1 MNLHVNRILLQ
12 EDQITIELKK
22 LDGWS
27 LGGKEI
33 HKTWEFKDF
42 ARAIAFVNSVAVIA
56 EKFNH
61 HPDIDI
67 RWNKVHLML
76 STHSAGG
83 LTLLDFTVAKAI
95 DEL

>member
-1 MNLHVNRILLQ
+1 VNRRLLL

-27 LGGKEI
+27 LGGNEI
-33 HKTWEFKDF
+33 RKTWEFEDF
-42 ARAIAFVNSVAVIA
+42 MRAMEFVNSVAVIA

-67 RWNKVHLML
+67 RWNRVRLTL

-83 LTLLDFTVAKAI
+83 LTLLDFTLARAI

>member
-1 MNLHVNRILLQ
+1 MNLHVNRRLLL

-27 LGGKEI
+27 LGGDEI
-33 HKTWEFKDF
+33 RKTYEFKDF
-42 ARAIAFVNSVAVIA
+42 IRAMKFVNAVAVIA

-67 RWNKVHLML
+67 RWNKVHLSL
-76 STHSAGG
+76 ATHSAGG
-83 LTLLDFTVAKAI
+83 LTLLDFTLAKAI